1 MFIIPDIITFR
12 DFSKPVN
19 DDIIDC
25 FTTEKSNDNI
35 KDDITKE
42 EKTKLETLMLDK
54 YTITNNADKEAKT
67 IKIKKYVTG
76 LKIKYKSNKK

>member
-1 MFIIPDIITFR
+1 
-12 DFSKPVN
+12 
-19 DDIIDC
+19 
-25 FTTEKSNDNI
+25 
-35 KDDITKE
+35 
-42 EKTKLETLMLDK
+42 MLDK